1 MEPNEKEKKDLNEAH
16 EKVET
21 PSCDAW
27 HPFSYNF
34 NRFPGEYPYVEP
46 HFHPEFEID
55 YIVSGQL
62 IFNIGNQE
70 IPAKEGDI
78 FIIHPNEIHSI
89 YPCNPQNTPATYHTF
104 LFVPNLLAGSISER
118 CLISLFPVTRGE
130 KKVLSPI
137 TKEHPYYS
145 EIQTSI
151 ENIIVGLKEN
161 TALHDMMIKSE
172 LLRIFFLLLQYD
184 SEVQTTASKVIPS
197 EIYTVLKYIA
207 ENYTEKISTQELSK
221 MTYLSHS
228 RFLAVFKQT
237 VGTSPTHYLNF
248 LRIKKACRMLVETP
262 NETVINIANAC
273 GFNNISN
280 FNVQFKR
287 TVEVSPIDYRNRFK
301 KTDETTADPD
311 EK

>member
-1 MEPNEKEKKDLNEAH
+1 MKKSNDSLNNHNGAQQKIEKPSLN
-16 EKVET
+16 
-21 PSCDAW
+21 AW
-27 HPFSYNF
+27 HPFSYDKISI
-34 NRFPGEYPYVEP
+34 PSSVPYIEP
-46 HFHPEFEID
+46 HFHSEFEID
-55 YIVSGQL
+55 YLISGQL
-62 IFNIGNQE
+62 VFNIGNQE
-70 IPAKEGDI
+70 ILAKEGDI
-78 FIIHPNEIHSI
+78 FVIHPNEIHSI
-89 YPCNPQNTPATYHTF
+89 YPNNPQDAPAFYHTF

-118 CLISLFPVTRGE
+118 CLISLFPITRGE

-161 TALHDMMIKSE
+161 TALHDIMIKSE
-172 LLRIFFLLLQYD
+172 LLRIFYFLLQYD
-184 SEVQTTASKVIPS
+184 NEVQTTSSKVIPS

-207 ENYTEKISTQELSK
+207 ENYTEKVSTQELSK

-248 LRIKKACRMLVETP
+248 LRIKKACRMLVEAPT
-262 NETVINIANAC
+262 ETVINIATAC

-280 FNVQFKR
+280 FNVQFKNL
-287 TVEVSPIDYRNRFK
+287 VKMSPIEYRNRFK
-301 KTDETTADPD
+301 NSGETTSD